1 MPPTSGQTDLRR
13 IAAGF
18 SGRVQG
24 VGFRATVRE
33 LAERVPVTGWVRNE
47 PDGRVK
53 LEAQGPAA
61 ALDTLIE
68 RIRDAR
74 SAHITSVDISHLPPT
89 KGESGFQIL
98 Q

>member
-1 MPPTSGQTDLRR
+1 MPLTPGQTDLRR

-24 VGFRATVRE
+24 VGFRATVRD
-33 LAERVPVTGWVRNE
+33 LAERLPVTGWVCNE

-53 LEAQGPAA
+53 LEAQGTAA

-68 RIRDAR
+68 RIKDAH
-74 SAHITSVDISHLPPT
+74 SARITGADVSHIPP
-89 KGESGFQIL
+89 KLGETAFRII
-98 Q
+98 

>member
-1 MPPTSGQTDLRR
+1 MPPTPDQTDLRR

-33 LAERVPVTGWVRNE
+33 LAEKLPVTGWVSNE

-53 LEAQGPAA
+53 LEAQGPGA
-61 ALDTLIE
+61 ALDTLLD

-74 SAHITSVDISHLPPT
+74 CSQITLMDVSHIPLTPD
-89 KGESGFQIL
+89 ESGFRIIR
-98 Q
+98 

>member
-1 MPPTSGQTDLRR
+1 MPPTAGQTELRR
-13 IAAGF
+13 ITAGF

-33 LAERVPVTGWVRNE
+33 LAERLPVTGWVCND

-68 RIRDAR
+68 RIRDSR
-74 SAHITSVDISHLPPT
+74 SAQITSVDISHLPLT
-89 KGESGFQIL
+89 QGESGFQIIR
-98 Q
+98 